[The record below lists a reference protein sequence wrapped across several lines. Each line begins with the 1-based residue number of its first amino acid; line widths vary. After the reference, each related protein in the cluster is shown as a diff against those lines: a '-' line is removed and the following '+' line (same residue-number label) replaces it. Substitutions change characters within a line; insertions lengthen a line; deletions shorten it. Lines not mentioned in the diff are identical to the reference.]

1 MSLYD
6 EETAKLPVTNSSEVS
21 STNSTK
27 AVSDIESLNIISPN
41 EIKNSNSQRLSYGRM
56 ITFYYVNNDPV
67 FAIGPDCMIH

>member
-6 EETAKLPVTNSSEVS
+6 EETAKLPVTNSSDAS

-41 EIKNSNSQRLSYGRM
+41 EIKNSQKLSYGRM
-56 ITFYYVNNDPV
+56 ITFYYVNNNPV